1 MVLEHEVVPGKEIK
15 RVADALREVDKK
27 APAQLRKELRG
38 IATTGA
44 KVVKGKARTLP
55 AKGTRGGTAKHPHK
69 RRQMRRTLARG
80 VKVQASTGGRKG
92 AALRIVTQMPDRR
105 AALLPRAFDLL
116 DTWSHPTFKT
126 GPKVSQQGGFDW
138 FVAPL
143 GEMQPESQAA
153 VRQVLEDAKEKIRA
167 AGA

>member
-1 MVLEHEVVPGKEIK
+1 MALEHEVIPGKEIK

-55 AKGTRGGTAKHPHK
+55 AKGTPGGTSRYPHK
-69 RRQMRRTLARG
+69 RRQTRRTLARG

-92 AALRIVTQMPDRR
+92 AALRIITQMPDRK

-116 DTWSHPTFKT
+116 NTWSHPTFKS
-126 GPKVSQQGGFDW
+126 GPTVQQPGGFGW
-138 FVAPL
+138 FVQPL
-143 GEMQPESQAA
+143 GEMQPETEAA
-153 VRQVLEDAKEKIRA
+153 VRQVLEDAKEKIRR